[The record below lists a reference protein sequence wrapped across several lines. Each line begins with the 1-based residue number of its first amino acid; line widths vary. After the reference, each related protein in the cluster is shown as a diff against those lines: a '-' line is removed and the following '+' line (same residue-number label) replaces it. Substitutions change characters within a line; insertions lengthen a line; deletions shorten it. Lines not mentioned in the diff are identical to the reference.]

1 MRLMKKSSRPRPPLQ
16 QQYAALRQSLALIGY
31 ISDGSV
37 VDRARLKPPRSGF
50 QWTRKVGQ
58 KTVTLALSADQFQAL
73 KQAIQNGRQLRK
85 TIRTMEALSR
95 QILFSTTP
103 DTRRFKPLRPKDLR
117 LI

>member
-1 MRLMKKSSRPRPPLQ
+1 MPLMKRNSRARSQLQ

-37 VDRARLKPPRSGF
+37 LDRARLKPPRSGF

-58 KTVTLALSADQFQAL
+58 KTVTIALSADQFQAM

-85 TIRTMEALSR
+85 TIHAMEALSR
-95 QILFSTTP
+95 RILFSTMP
-103 DTRRFKPLRPKDLR
+103 DTRRFRPLKSKDLR
-117 LI
+117 LV